1 MSFTTTVFSDLASK
15 YSSWDALRVFLQSPE
30 GGKLRVVTTEHDDL
44 AIIRYT
50 KGVSSF
56 DKEHVPY
63 FRSVVWSKSAN
74 VPVSV
79 APIKA
84 LPGNPEA
91 GVELRA
97 TDFVDGTMFHAFR
110 LAGGDV
116 RVATRTSLDARGTFY
131 SSRSFSQLLD
141 DAFKVVGGT
150 KKFLESVLKEGE
162 FVSLVL
168 QHPEHKTV
176 ASLAQPRVYVTYMG
190 SSLGEGV
197 RMSALPSDWPE
208 RFALYAPQ
216 VYEECVEF
224 TDSKDAFHMM
234 RARSTALGFAWQGM
248 VFQELASGR
257 RWRLR
262 NSAYVAVR
270 SLRGSEAN
278 PMERFLRLRS
288 QGTMKKY
295 LEHFRDESN
304 QMWAFE
310 QTLRQRSQELYT
322 AYNEMNKLKTKTMKQ
337 LPYCLRPHVY
347 ALHGLYL
354 ASLPK
359 DGSRAPAD
367 KVVPILKQRVVQYVN
382 DLPLEE
388 QLKLMQGDR
397 VPLASAS
404 APQAEQAEQ
413 EAPAAEDAED
423 AEDAEEEGDAAEEE
437 ADAQVEA

>member
-1 MSFTTTVFSDLASK
+1 MSFTTTVFSDLATK

-74 VPVSV
+74 APVSV

-91 GVELRA
+91 GVDLRV
-97 TDFVDGTMFHAFR
+97 TDFVDGTMFHVFR

-131 SSRSFSQLLD
+131 SSRSFAELLD

-162 FVSLVL
+162 FASLVL

-190 SSLGEGV
+190 SRLEGEEGLH
-197 RMSALPSDWPE
+197 MSALPSDWPE

-224 TDSKDAFHMM
+224 ADSKDAFQMM
-234 RARSTALGFAWQGM
+234 RARSMTLGFAWQGI
-248 VFQELASGR
+248 VYQELASGR

-262 NSAYVAVR
+262 NSAYMAVR
-270 SLRGSEAN
+270 ALRGAEAN

-359 DGSRAPAD
+359 DGTRAPAD

-382 DLPLEE
+382 DLPLDE

-397 VPLASAS
+397 VPLAPVA
-404 APQAEQAEQ
+404 AVAEQAEA
-413 EAPAAEDAED
+413 APP
-423 AEDAEEEGDAAEEE
+423 AEEAEGDAAEEE
-437 ADAQVEA
+437 AAEEEDASPTA

>member
-1 MSFTTTVFSDLASK
+1 MFSDLAAK
-15 YSSWDALRVFLQSPE
+15 YSSWDALRVFLLSPE

-56 DKEHVPY
+56 EKEHVPY

-74 VPVSV
+74 APVSV

-131 SSRSFSQLLD
+131 SSRSFAELLD

-190 SSLGEGV
+190 SSLGGGEEGL
-197 RMSALPSDWPE
+197 RLSAVPSDWPE

-224 TDSKDAFHMM
+224 ADSKDAFHMM
-234 RARSTALGFAWQGM
+234 RGRSTTLGFAWQGM
-248 VFQELASGR
+248 VFQELTSGR

-262 NSAYVAVR
+262 NSAYMVVR
-270 SLRGSEAN
+270 ALRGAEAN

-359 DGSRAPAD
+359 DGTRAPAD

-382 DLPLEE
+382 DLPLDE

-397 VPLASAS
+397 VPLAA
-404 APQAEQAEQ
+404 AAAEQAE
-413 EAPAAEDAED
+413 APAAQGAEEDA
-423 AEDAEEEGDAAEEE
+423 DAEEGEAADEDAVEDAAED